1 MDKEKTGGKLQKPHR
16 LSVAHKSRNNSDYYN
31 QKETSKPNTSTL
43 KPATSQKP
51 LTISSHS
58 NTLRSTL
65 TFIVPTLALCSV
77 IPAVVAWNHGDL
89 AIGTTHDSDFWQT
102 VSSSILQLL
111 SLITFIWPTLKDPGL
126 SQLTWVW
133 IWMLAG
139 FSAIC
144 AIISVPVYLVEPT
157 ILSFVISFA
166 GNLAQAVVQ
175 LQVVNAI

>member
-1 MDKEKTGGKLQKPHR
+1 VLNERKIGAMVVSLY
-16 LSVAHKSRNNSDYYN
+16 LSVIFMLSDNVRDIGDYDAMRPVNSSIVSP
-31 QKETSKPNTSTL
+31 ESPASTSH
-43 KPATSQKP
+43 AEQM
-51 LTISSHS
+51 
-58 NTLRSTL
+58 RSTL
-65 TFIVPTLALCSV
+65 TFVVPIVSLLSF
-77 IPAVVAWNHGDL
+77 IPAAIAWKHGDT
-89 AIGTTHDSDFWQT
+89 AVGTAHDSDFWQT

>member
-1 MDKEKTGGKLQKPHR
+1 VLNEREIGAMVVSLDLFAIVSLSDNDRDIGDYDRKKPVNISVTSPR
-16 LSVAHKSRNNSDYYN
+16 SVA
-31 QKETSKPNTSTL
+31 STL
-43 KPATSQKP
+43 HAE
-51 LTISSHS
+51 HM
-58 NTLRSTL
+58 RSTL
-65 TFIVPTLALCSV
+65 TFVVPIVSLLSF
-77 IPAVVAWNHGDL
+77 IPAAIAWKHGDT
-89 AIGTTHDSDFWQT
+89 AVGTAHDSDFWQT

-133 IWMLAG
+133 IWILAG

-166 GNLAQAVVQ
+166 GSLAQAVVQ